1 MGKDLKENHSL
12 VSVRLF
18 RPEFLANNHKMKIS
32 LLIIMMISIQGSL
45 IFLGMVSQGMPLL
58 HPMTQQML
66 LTTLLLLNGVS
77 GLTMVRTMKMK
88 LMARLMQLRLPI

>member
-1 MGKDLKENHSL
+1 
-12 VSVRLF
+12 
-18 RPEFLANNHKMKIS
+18 
-32 LLIIMMISIQGSL
+32 
-45 IFLGMVSQGMPLL
+45 MPLL

-66 LTTLLLLNGVS
+66 LTPLLLLNGVS